1 MALPDPLPTV
11 AELIA
16 AHKELETELAALSEL
31 PLMHPLALQVE
42 QARVFRGVA
51 ERFAADRLSVG
62 ANGGMALILYGIDV
76 GLRVAGNRRTVFIK
90 EQAAAQQLSPCD
102 GCGDEFPEVLLSP
115 VYDGL
120 RLCANCLRESGR

>member
-1 MALPDPLPTV
+1 MPLPDPLPTV

-42 QARVFRGVA
+42 QARVFRETA
-51 ERFAADRLSVG
+51 ERFAKDRLIAG
-62 ANGGMALILYGIDV
+62 ADAGMALILYGIDV
-76 GLRVAGNRRTVFIK
+76 GLRVAGNRQAALMK
-90 EQAAAQQLSPCD
+90 DKAAAQELFPCD
-102 GCGDEFPEVLLSP
+102 GCGVEFPPSLLTALE
-115 VYDGL
+115 GEI